1 MFKIT
6 KLEGGLQNVEGFYF
20 DGVNSGFK
28 KQGNDLGFIRADE
41 PFAVSAIFTSNKF
54 QAAPIR
60 HFKRAQ
66 ERAGGELKTNFIL
79 VNSKNANSMT
89 GEQGIADIDEIFSEL
104 GKKIPLINPVMSSTG
119 VIGYRLKKE
128 KIIAAAQ
135 NFNFSARNSDTLAT
149 AIMTTD
155 TIKKELAYEISLEN
169 GEKFHIAAVCKGAG
183 MINPALTTM
192 LCFILTDAK
201 IPRAD
206 MDELLKKAAEQSFN
220 TVSVDG
226 DTSTNDTIMLC
237 SSAKCAYEKESFAS
251 ALNAMTRELAL
262 MLVKDGEGATKLV
275 RFRVSGAANAQD
287 ARTAAK
293 ALSNSPLVK
302 TAIFGEDPNWG
313 RIASTIGA
321 CGIECDE
328 EKLRIKYDDVLLYD
342 AQNRELDAAREAAAH
357 AVMQQKSFTIWCDL
371 GLGDGEFSAYGCDLS
386 YDYVKIN
393 ADYRS

>member
-6 KLEGGLQNVEGFYF
+6 KLESGLQNVEGFYF

-28 KQGNDLGFIRADE
+28 KEGNDLGFIRADE

-66 ERAGGELKTNFIL
+66 ERAGWELKTNFIL

-104 GKKIPLINPVMSSTG
+104 GKKIALINPVMSSTG

-135 NFNFSARNSDTLAT
+135 NFDLLARNSDALAT

-183 MINPALTTM
+183 MINPALATM
-192 LCFILTDAK
+192 LCFVLTDAK
-201 IPRAD
+201 IPSAD

-237 SSAKCAYEKESFAS
+237 SSAKCAYKKDAFAA
-251 ALNAMTRELAL
+251 ALNALTHELAL

>member
-28 KQGNDLGFIRADE
+28 KEGNDLGFIRAYE

-60 HFKRAQ
+60 HFKMAQ

-104 GKKIPLINPVMSSTG
+104 GKKTALINPVMSSTG

-135 NFNFSARNSDTLAT
+135 NFNLSARNSDALAT

-183 MINPALTTM
+183 MINPALATM
-192 LCFILTDAK
+192 LCFVLTDAK
-201 IPRAD
+201 IPRTD

-237 SSAKCAYEKESFAS
+237 SSAKCAYEKDTFAS
-251 ALNAMTRELAL
+251 ALNALTHELAL

-275 RFRVSGAANAQD
+275 RFKVSGAANAGD
-287 ARTAAK
+287 ARRAAK

-357 AVMQQKSFTIWCDL
+357 AVMQRKSFTIWCDL
-371 GLGDGEFSAYGCDLS
+371 GLGEGEFSAYGCDLS

>member
-28 KQGNDLGFIRADE
+28 KHGNDLGFIRADE

-135 NFNFSARNSDTLAT
+135 NFNLSARNSNALAT

-169 GEKFHIAAVCKGAG
+169 GEKFRITAVCKGAG
-183 MINPALTTM
+183 MINPALATM
-192 LCFILTDAK
+192 LCFVLTDAK

-206 MDELLKKAAEQSFN
+206 MDELLKKSAEQSFN

-237 SSAKCAYEKESFAS
+237 SSAKCAYDKNAFSS
-251 ALNAMTRELAL
+251 ALNALTRELAL
-262 MLVKDGEGATKLV
+262 MLVKDGEGANKLV
-275 RFRVSGAANAQD
+275 RFKVSGAANAED
-287 ARTAAK
+287 ARRAAK

-342 AQNRELDAAREAAAH
+342 AQNCELDAAREAAAH

-371 GLGDGEFSAYGCDLS
+371 GLGEGEFSAYGCDLS

>member
-1 MFKIT
+1 MFKIAP
-6 KLEGGLQNVEGFYF
+6 LELGLQNVEGFYF

-41 PFAVSAIFTSNKF
+41 PFAISAIFTSNKF

-104 GKKIPLINPVMSSTG
+104 GKKIALINPVMSSTG

-135 NFNFSARNSDTLAT
+135 NFNLSARNSDALAT

-183 MINPALTTM
+183 MINPALATM
-192 LCFILTDAK
+192 LCFVLTDAK

-220 TVSVDG
+220 TISVDG

-237 SSAKCAYEKESFAS
+237 SSTKCAYEKDAFAS
-251 ALNAMTRELAL
+251 ALNALTHELAL

-275 RFRVSGAANAQD
+275 RFKVSGAANAED

-328 EKLRIKYDDVLLYD
+328 EKLRIKCDDVLLYD

>member
-6 KLEGGLQNVEGFYF
+6 PLELGLQNVEGFYF

-28 KQGNDLGFIRADE
+28 KEGNDLGFIRADE

-89 GEQGIADIDEIFSEL
+89 GEQGVADIDEIFSEL
-104 GKKIPLINPVMSSTG
+104 GKKTALINPVMSSTG

-135 NFNFSARNSDTLAT
+135 NFNFSARNSDALAT

-169 GEKFHIAAVCKGAG
+169 GDKFHIAAVCKGAG
-183 MINPALTTM
+183 MLNPALATM
-192 LCFILTDAK
+192 LCFVLTDAK

-237 SSAKCAYEKESFAS
+237 SSAKCAYDKNAFSS
-251 ALNAMTRELAL
+251 ALNALTRELAL

-275 RFRVSGAANAQD
+275 RFRVSGAANAED

-371 GLGDGEFSAYGCDLS
+371 GLGEGEFSAYGCDLS

>member
-89 GEQGIADIDEIFSEL
+89 GEQGVADIDEIFSEL
-104 GKKIPLINPVMSSTG
+104 GKKTALINPVMSSTG

-135 NFNFSARNSDTLAT
+135 NFNLSARNSDALAT

-183 MINPALTTM
+183 MINPALATM

-206 MDELLKKAAEQSFN
+206 MDELLQKAAEQSFN

-237 SSAKCAYEKESFAS
+237 SSTKCAYEKDAFAS
-251 ALNAMTRELAL
+251 ALNALTHELAL

-275 RFRVSGAANAQD
+275 RFKVSGAANAGD
-287 ARTAAK
+287 ARRAAK

-357 AVMQQKSFTIWCDL
+357 AVMQRKSFTIWCDL
-371 GLGDGEFSAYGCDLS
+371 GLGEGEFSAYGCDLS

>member
-28 KQGNDLGFIRADE
+28 KEGNDLGFIRADE
-41 PFAVSAIFTSNKF
+41 LFAVSAIFTSNKF

-89 GEQGIADIDEIFSEL
+89 GEQGIADIDEIFNEL
-104 GKKIPLINPVMSSTG
+104 SKKTALINPVMSSTG

-135 NFNFSARNSDTLAT
+135 NFNLSARNSDALAT

-183 MINPALTTM
+183 MINPALATM
-192 LCFILTDAK
+192 LCFVLTDAK

-237 SSAKCAYEKESFAS
+237 SSAKCAYEKDAFTS
-251 ALNAMTRELAL
+251 ALNALTHELAL

-275 RFRVSGAANAQD
+275 RFKVSGAANADD

>member
-28 KQGNDLGFIRADE
+28 KEGNDLGFIRADE

-89 GEQGIADIDEIFSEL
+89 GEQGIADIDEIFNEL
-104 GKKIPLINPVMSSTG
+104 GKKTALINPVMSSTG

-128 KIIAAAQ
+128 KIIAAA
-135 NFNFSARNSDTLAT
+135 
-149 AIMTTD
+149 
-155 TIKKELAYEISLEN
+155 IKKELAYEISLEN

-183 MINPALTTM
+183 MINPALATM

-237 SSAKCAYEKESFAS
+237 SSAKCAYEKDAFAS
-251 ALNAMTRELAL
+251 ALNALTHELAL

-275 RFRVSGAANAQD
+275 RFRVSGAANAGD
-287 ARTAAK
+287 ARRAAK

-342 AQNRELDAAREAAAH
+342 AQNRELVAAREAAAH

-371 GLGDGEFSAYGCDLS
+371 GLGEDEFSAYGCDLS

>member
-28 KQGNDLGFIRADE
+28 KEGNDLGFIRADE
-41 PFAVSAIFTSNKF
+41 SFAVSAIFTSNKF

-104 GKKIPLINPVMSSTG
+104 GKKIALINPVMSSTG

-135 NFNFSARNSDTLAT
+135 NFNLSARNSNALAT

-183 MINPALTTM
+183 MINPALATM
-192 LCFILTDAK
+192 LCFVLTDAK
-201 IPRAD
+201 ITRAD
-206 MDELLKKAAEQSFN
+206 MDQLLQKAAEQSFN
-220 TVSVDG
+220 TISVDG

-237 SSAKCAYEKESFAS
+237 SSAKCAYKKDAFAS
-251 ALNAMTRELAL
+251 ALNALTHELAL

-275 RFRVSGAANAQD
+275 RFKVSSAANAED

-371 GLGDGEFSAYGCDLS
+371 GLGEGEFSAYGCDLS

>member
-28 KQGNDLGFIRADE
+28 KEGNDLGFIRADE

-89 GEQGIADIDEIFSEL
+89 GEQGVADIDEIFSEL
-104 GKKIPLINPVMSSTG
+104 GKKTALINPVMSSTG

-135 NFNFSARNSDTLAT
+135 NFNLSARNSNALAT

-183 MINPALTTM
+183 MINPVLATM

-237 SSAKCAYEKESFAS
+237 SSAKCAYEKNAFSF
-251 ALNAMTRELAL
+251 ALNALTHELAL

-275 RFRVSGAANAQD
+275 RFRVSGAANAGD
-287 ARTAAK
+287 ARRAAK

-386 YDYVKIN
+386 YDYIKIN

>member
-28 KQGNDLGFIRADE
+28 KEGNDLGFIRADE

-89 GEQGIADIDEIFSEL
+89 GEQGIADIDEIFNEL
-104 GKKIPLINPVMSSTG
+104 SKKTALINPVMSSTG

-135 NFNFSARNSDTLAT
+135 NFNLSARNSDALAT

-155 TIKKELAYEISLEN
+155 RIKKELAYEISLEN

-183 MINPALTTM
+183 MINPALATM

-237 SSAKCAYEKESFAS
+237 SSAKCAYEKDAFTS
-251 ALNAMTRELAL
+251 ALNTLTRELAL

-275 RFRVSGAANAQD
+275 QFKVSGAANAQD
-287 ARTAAK
+287 ARRAAK

-342 AQNRELDAAREAAAH
+342 AQNRELDAARETAAH

>member
-1 MFKIT
+1 MFKIA

-89 GEQGIADIDEIFSEL
+89 GEQGVADIDEIFNEL
-104 GKKIPLINPVMSSTG
+104 GKKIALINPVMSSTG

-128 KIIAAAQ
+128 KIIDAAQ
-135 NFNFSARNSDTLAT
+135 NFNLSARNSDAIAT

-183 MINPALTTM
+183 MINPALATM
-192 LCFILTDAK
+192 LCFVLTDAK

-237 SSAKCAYEKESFAS
+237 SSAKCAYEKDAFSS
-251 ALNAMTRELAL
+251 ALNALTRELAL

-275 RFRVSGAANAQD
+275 RFRVSGAANAGD

-328 EKLRIKYDDVLLYD
+328 EKLRRKYDYWLLYD

-357 AVMQQKSFTIWCDL
+357 TVMQQKSFTIWCDL
-371 GLGDGEFSAYGCDLS
+371 GLGEGEFSAYGCDLS

>member
-28 KQGNDLGFIRADE
+28 KKGNDLGFIRADE

-104 GKKIPLINPVMSSTG
+104 GKKIALINPVMSSTG
-119 VIGYRLKKE
+119 VIGYHLKKE

-135 NFNFSARNSDTLAT
+135 NFNLSAQNSDALAT

-155 TIKKELAYEISLEN
+155 TIKKELAYKISLEN

-183 MINPALTTM
+183 MINPALATM
-192 LCFILTDAK
+192 LCFVLTDAK

-237 SSAKCAYEKESFAS
+237 SSAKCAYEKDAFTS
-251 ALNAMTRELAL
+251 ALNALTHELAL

-275 RFRVSGAANAQD
+275 RFRVSGAANAED

-371 GLGDGEFSAYGCDLS
+371 GLGEGEFSAYGCDLS

>member
-28 KQGNDLGFIRADE
+28 KEGNDLGFIRADE
-41 PFAVSAIFTSNKF
+41 PFAISAIFTSNKF

-89 GEQGIADIDEIFSEL
+89 GEQGIADIDEIFNEL
-104 GKKIPLINPVMSSTG
+104 SKKTALINPVMSSTG

-135 NFNFSARNSDTLAT
+135 NFNLSARNSDALAT

-183 MINPALTTM
+183 MINPALATM
-192 LCFILTDAK
+192 LCFVLTDAK

-237 SSAKCAYEKESFAS
+237 SSAKCAYEKDAFTS
-251 ALNAMTRELAL
+251 ALNALTHELAL

-275 RFRVSGAANAQD
+275 RFKVSGAANADD

-371 GLGDGEFSAYGCDLS
+371 GLGEGDFSAYGCDLS

>member
-60 HFKRAQ
+60 HFKRTQ

-89 GEQGIADIDEIFSEL
+89 GEQGVADIDEIFSEL
-104 GKKIPLINPVMSSTG
+104 GKKTALINPVMSSTG

-135 NFNFSARNSDTLAT
+135 NFNFSARNSDALAT

-183 MINPALTTM
+183 MINPVLATM
-192 LCFILTDAK
+192 LCFVLTDAK

-237 SSAKCAYEKESFAS
+237 SSAKCAYEKNAFSF
-251 ALNAMTRELAL
+251 ALNALTHELAL

-275 RFRVSGAANAQD
+275 RFRVSGAANAGD
-287 ARTAAK
+287 ARRAAK

-386 YDYVKIN
+386 YDYIKIN

>member
-28 KQGNDLGFIRADE
+28 KEGNDLGFIRADE
-41 PFAVSAIFTSNKF
+41 PFAVSAIFTRNKF

-135 NFNFSARNSDTLAT
+135 NFNLSALNSDALAT

-183 MINPALTTM
+183 MINPALATM
-192 LCFILTDAK
+192 LCFVLTDAK

-237 SSAKCAYEKESFAS
+237 SSAKCAYDKNAFSS
-251 ALNAMTRELAL
+251 ALNALTHELAL

-275 RFRVSGAANAQD
+275 RFKVSGAANAQD
-287 ARTAAK
+287 ARRAAK

-342 AQNRELDAAREAAAH
+342 AQNRELDVAREAVAH

>member
-89 GEQGIADIDEIFSEL
+89 GEQGVADIDEIFSEL
-104 GKKIPLINPVMSSTG
+104 GKKTALINPVMSSTG

-135 NFNFSARNSDTLAT
+135 NFNLSARNSDALAT

-155 TIKKELAYEISLEN
+155 TIKKELAYEISLKN

-183 MINPALTTM
+183 MINPALATM
-192 LCFILTDAK
+192 LCFVLTDAK

-237 SSAKCAYEKESFAS
+237 SSAKCAYEKNAFSF
-251 ALNAMTRELAL
+251 ALNALTHELAL

-275 RFRVSGAANAQD
+275 RFRVSGAANAGD
-287 ARTAAK
+287 ARRAAK

-386 YDYVKIN
+386 YDYIKIN
-393 ADYRS
+393 ADY

>member
-6 KLEGGLQNVEGFYF
+6 PLELGLQNVEGFYF

-28 KQGNDLGFIRADE
+28 KEGNDLGFIRADE

-89 GEQGIADIDEIFSEL
+89 GEQGVADIDEIFSEL
-104 GKKIPLINPVMSSTG
+104 SKKTALINPVMSSTG

-135 NFNFSARNSDTLAT
+135 NFNLSARNSDALAT

-183 MINPALTTM
+183 MINPALATM
-192 LCFILTDAK
+192 LCFVLTDAK

-206 MDELLKKAAEQSFN
+206 MDELLQKAAEQSFN

-251 ALNAMTRELAL
+251 ALNALTRELAL

-275 RFRVSGAANAQD
+275 RFKVSGAANAGD
-287 ARTAAK
+287 ARRAAK

>member
-1 MFKIT
+1 MFKIA

-28 KQGNDLGFIRADE
+28 KEGNDLGFIRADE

-104 GKKIPLINPVMSSTG
+104 GKKTALINPVMSSTG

-128 KIIAAAQ
+128 KIIATAQ
-135 NFNFSARNSDTLAT
+135 NFDLSARNSNALAT

-183 MINPALTTM
+183 MINPALATM
-192 LCFILTDAK
+192 LCFALTDAK

-237 SSAKCAYEKESFAS
+237 SSAKCTYEKDAFAS

-275 RFRVSGAANAQD
+275 RFRVSGAANAGD

-342 AQNRELDAAREAAAH
+342 AQNRELVAAREAAAH

>member
-28 KQGNDLGFIRADE
+28 KEGNDLGFIRADE
-41 PFAVSAIFTSNKF
+41 PFAISAIFTSNKF

-89 GEQGIADIDEIFSEL
+89 GEQGIADIDEIFNEL
-104 GKKIPLINPVMSSTG
+104 SKKTALINPVMSSTG

-135 NFNFSARNSDTLAT
+135 NFNLSARNSDALAT

-183 MINPALTTM
+183 MINPALATM
-192 LCFILTDAK
+192 LCFVLTDAK

-237 SSAKCAYEKESFAS
+237 SSAKCAYDKNAFSF
-251 ALNAMTRELAL
+251 ALNALTRELAL

-275 RFRVSGAANAQD
+275 RFRVSGAANAED

-371 GLGDGEFSAYGCDLS
+371 GLGEGEFSAYGCDLS

>member
-1 MFKIT
+1 MFKVT
-6 KLEGGLQNVEGFYF
+6 KLDGGLQNVEGFYF

-28 KQGNDLGFIRADE
+28 KEGNDLGFIRADE

-54 QAAPIR
+54 QAAPIK

-89 GEQGIADIDEIFSEL
+89 GEQGVADIDEIFSEL
-104 GKKIPLINPVMSSTG
+104 GKKTALINPVMSSTG

-128 KIIAAAQ
+128 KIIDAAQ
-135 NFNFSARNSDTLAT
+135 NFNLSARNSDALAT

-183 MINPALTTM
+183 MINPALATM
-192 LCFILTDAK
+192 LCFVLTDAK
-201 IPRAD
+201 IPCAD

-237 SSAKCAYEKESFAS
+237 SSAKCAYKKDAFAA
-251 ALNAMTRELAL
+251 ALNALTHELAL

-371 GLGDGEFSAYGCDLS
+371 GLGEGEFSAYGCDLS

>member
-20 DGVNSGFK
+20 DGINSGFK
-28 KQGNDLGFIRADE
+28 KEGNDLGFIRADE

-60 HFKRAQ
+60 HLKRAQ

-89 GEQGIADIDEIFSEL
+89 GEQGVADIDEIFSEL

-135 NFNFSARNSDTLAT
+135 NFNLSARNSNALAT

-183 MINPALTTM
+183 MINPALATM
-192 LCFILTDAK
+192 LCFVLTDAK

-220 TVSVDG
+220 TISVDG

-237 SSAKCAYEKESFAS
+237 SSAKCAYDKNAFSS
-251 ALNAMTRELAL
+251 ALNALTHELAL

-275 RFRVSGAANAQD
+275 RFKVSGAANAQD
-287 ARTAAK
+287 ARRAAK

-328 EKLRIKYDDVLLYD
+328 EKLRIKCDDVLLYD

-357 AVMQQKSFTIWCDL
+357 AVMQRKSFTIWCDL
-371 GLGDGEFSAYGCDLS
+371 GLGEGEFNAYGCDLS

>member
-6 KLEGGLQNVEGFYF
+6 PLELGLQNVEGFYF

-28 KQGNDLGFIRADE
+28 KEGNDLGFICADE

-104 GKKIPLINPVMSSTG
+104 GKKSALINPVMSSTG

-135 NFNFSARNSDTLAT
+135 NFNLSARNSDALAT

-183 MINPALTTM
+183 MINPALATM
-192 LCFILTDAK
+192 LCFVLTDAK

-206 MDELLKKAAEQSFN
+206 MDELLQKAAEQSFN

-251 ALNAMTRELAL
+251 ALNALTRELAL

-275 RFRVSGAANAQD
+275 RFKVSGAANAGD
-287 ARTAAK
+287 AHRAAK

>member
-6 KLEGGLQNVEGFYF
+6 PLELGLQNVEGFYF

-28 KQGNDLGFIRADE
+28 KEGNDLGFIRADE

-89 GEQGIADIDEIFSEL
+89 GEQGVADIDEIFSEL
-104 GKKIPLINPVMSSTG
+104 GKKTALINPVMSSTG

-135 NFNFSARNSDTLAT
+135 NFNLSARNSDALAT

-169 GEKFHIAAVCKGAG
+169 GEKFHIAAICKGAG
-183 MINPALTTM
+183 MINPALATM
-192 LCFILTDAK
+192 LCFVLTDAK

-237 SSAKCAYEKESFAS
+237 SSAKCAYDKNAFSS
-251 ALNAMTRELAL
+251 ALNVLTRELAL

-275 RFRVSGAANAQD
+275 RFRVSGAANAED

-342 AQNRELDAAREAAAH
+342 AQNRELDAAHEAAAH

>member
-1 MFKIT
+1 MFKIAP
-6 KLEGGLQNVEGFYF
+6 LELGLQNVEGFYF

-28 KQGNDLGFIRADE
+28 KEGNDLGFIRADE

-66 ERAGGELKTNFIL
+66 ERDGGELKTNFIL

-135 NFNFSARNSDTLAT
+135 NFDLSARNSNALAT

-183 MINPALTTM
+183 MINPALATM
-192 LCFILTDAK
+192 LCFVLTDAK

-237 SSAKCAYEKESFAS
+237 SSAKCAYDKNAFLF
-251 ALNAMTRELAL
+251 ALNALTHELAL

-275 RFRVSGAANAQD
+275 QFKVSGAANAED

-328 EKLRIKYDDVLLYD
+328 EKLSIKYDDVLLYD
-342 AQNRELDAAREAAAH
+342 AQNRELDAAREAAAQ